1 MYLQSKPGPLQR
13 SYELLTDYEVNPCRK
28 VFILNVGML
37 IWQQNNPSLG
47 VYVSVCRIV
56 RNAAEML
63 LVCRVACLMK
73 FKIWFKH
80 RTSKTFLLAYISGRK
95 FWRNQLYF
103 TSFLHKLTINVSTGN
118 CCWIFTVTLF
128 VVVAAA
134 VIHSALGFSTISGE
148 PWPWCILTNYSWGH
162 GYVLLWNNG

>member
-13 SYELLTDYEVNPCRK
+13 SYELTDNEANPCRK
-28 VFILNVGML
+28 VLILNVRML

-63 LVCRVACLMK
+63 LVCRAACLMK
-73 FKIWFKH
+73 FKIWLKH
-80 RTSKTFLLAYISGRK
+80 RASKTFLLAYISGRMLECFK
-95 FWRNQLYF
+95 QEALAQSVIFYRLFAQIN
-103 TSFLHKLTINVSTGN
+103 HKCQHRKLLLDIY
-118 CCWIFTVTLF
+118 CCF
-128 VVVAAA
+128 V
-134 VIHSALGFSTISGE
+134 HTALGFSTISGE
-148 PWPWCILTNYSWGH
+148 PWTWCILTNSSWGH

>member
-63 LVCRVACLMK
+63 LVCRVACLKK

-80 RTSKTFLLAYISGRK
+80 RASPCIHFRQEVLAQSVILYRLFAQINHKCQHRKLLLDIYCYFVCNLDHDAYWQIIVGDMDMCCCGIMDRWVCDGTSNARYDT
-95 FWRNQLYF
+95 
-103 TSFLHKLTINVSTGN
+103 
-118 CCWIFTVTLF
+118 
-128 VVVAAA
+128 
-134 VIHSALGFSTISGE
+134 
-148 PWPWCILTNYSWGH
+148 
-162 GYVLLWNNG
+162 